1 MNQRKNTS
9 TLPAPSKLVELKP
22 GQSAYVRTIST
33 NGVMRRRLLDLGFV
47 PGAEVQAMLRG
58 RPAAPILYR
67 VRGSNI
73 ALRPDDA
80 GAIEIQ
86 SHPDPGGR
94 PNCGDAL
101 GCRHCPSNGSGGMAN
116 GENGFRYIVALA
128 GNPNTGKSTLFNAL
142 TGLRQHVG
150 NWPGKTVTRAEG
162 SWTHRGGRFNLI
174 DLPGTYSLLS
184 TSIEEEI
191 ARDFILFGAPD
202 CTVVM
207 VDGTCLERNLN
218 LVLQI
223 LEITDRAVVCI
234 NLADEMRRKGILLDR
249 KQLEADLG
257 VPVILTSARSGMGLD
272 RLKEVVHGLASREMA
287 TAPVRIPYPTEL
299 QRAIDDLVPH
309 LERAFPDLPNPRWI
323 ALRLI
328 DGGDA
333 RLRQEIEAGLLA
345 HRSGRIGNLSLTGMS
360 PTGRRA

>member
-1 MNQRKNTS
+1 MKIMDLEKEGRATN
-9 TLPAPSKLVELKP
+9 LAELEP
-22 GQSAYVRTIST
+22 GKSAYVRTIST

-47 PGAEVQAMLRG
+47 PGAEVRG
-58 RPAAPILYR
+58 MIQSRAGAPILFR

-73 ALRPDDA
+73 ALRPEDA
-80 GAIEIQ
+80 RAVEIQ
-86 SHPDPGGR
+86 SQSAGKSTPH
-94 PNCGDAL
+94 CGYSL
-101 GCRHCPSNGSGGMAN
+101 SCHHCPSNGGGPVRKE
-116 GENGFRYIVALA
+116 ENGFQYTVALA

-162 SWTHRGGRFNLI
+162 SWAHRGERFKLV

-202 CTVVM
+202 CTVVV

-223 LEITDRAVVCI
+223 LEITDRAIVCI
-234 NLADEMRRKGILLDR
+234 NLVDEMRRKGIRIDGD
-249 KQLEADLG
+249 QLEADLG
-257 VPVILTSARSGMGLD
+257 VPVILTSARSGVGLD
-272 RLKEVVHGLASREMA
+272 RLREVILGIASREIA
-287 TAPVRIPYPTEL
+287 TAPVRIPFQPEL

-309 LERAFPDLPNPRWI
+309 LESAFPDLPNARWI

-333 RLRQEIEAGLLA
+333 RLRKEIEEGLLA
-345 HRSGRIGNLSLTGMS
+345 HKAGQIGDLSLTGMS
-360 PTGRRA
+360 PTGRGS